1 MSGNEPIR
9 RRTSNVICV
18 GSGQIP
24 PDIQMRGDWGSNYIP
39 VNRTLGNF
47 LCPICGQIVQVDGF
61 GRMVLHGYGE
71 ES

>member
-1 MSGNEPIR
+1 MTGNEPIR
-9 RRTSNVICV
+9 RRTSNVICA

-24 PDIQMRGDWGSNYIP
+24 PGVQLIGEWGSNYISGS
-39 VNRTLGNF
+39 NTRGTF
-47 LCPICGQIVQVDGF
+47 SCPICGQMVQVDGF